1 MGSILGIL
9 VVWKMAGVKTG
20 HPVVNILRLSEVK
33 KKVVQGP
40 SLDLCLAP
48 LTRLPYSINV

>member
-20 HPVVNILRLSEVK
+20 QPVVNILRLGEVK
-33 KKVVQGP
+33 KTVVQGP
-40 SLDLCLAP
+40 SLDLYFVFCC
-48 LTRLPYSINV
+48 VV

>member
-20 HPVVNILRLSEVK
+20 QPVVNILRLSEVK
-33 KKVVQGP
+33 KK
-40 SLDLCLAP
+40 SCA
-48 LTRLPYSINV
+48 RA